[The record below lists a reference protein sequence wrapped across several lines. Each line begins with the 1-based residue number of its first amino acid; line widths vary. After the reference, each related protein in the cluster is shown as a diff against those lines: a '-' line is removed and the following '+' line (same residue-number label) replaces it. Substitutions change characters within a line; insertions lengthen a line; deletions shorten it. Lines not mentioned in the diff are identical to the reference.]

1 MSDLIATLN
10 DKQKEAVLTTEGPLL
25 IVAGAGSGKTR
36 ALTHRIAYIMAEKKV
51 SAQNILAVTFTN
63 KAANEMK
70 QRIINLSQVPQN
82 SAWQNPHL
90 PTIGTFH
97 AVCVRI
103 LRKHLDVLGFENAFA
118 IYDTADQHA
127 LMREIM
133 KEAQIDEKKMNPRA
147 ILSHISGA
155 KNELIGPDKYHEMAY
170 NMFTMQVAK
179 LYTLYQQRLQKNQ
192 ALDFDDIIMKTV
204 TLFRSEEKILNYYQE
219 KFRYIS
225 VDEYQD
231 TNEAQ
236 YVLIHMLA
244 KKYRNICVIGDSDQS
259 IYSWRGANMQNILN
273 FSKDYPDAKVILL
286 EQNYRSTPVILDGA
300 HAVIVK
306 NQKRVEKKMWT
317 ERAGGSKIQLISA
330 HDEREEGEV
339 IAKQI
344 ERHLRDDGAKT
355 YRDFVVLY
363 RMNAQSRVLEEVF
376 LRYGIPYRIVGGV
389 KFYERKEIKDMLA
402 YLRVVQN
409 PADSVSLLR
418 IINTPARDVGSK
430 TIEVLQMYAAV
441 NQCTLF
447 VAMDHVD
454 LIDDLTDA
462 KKERLKKFVAMLH
475 DLRKLNR
482 EYAVAGL
489 IKHILSQTGYK
500 KFIDDGSPE
509 GNERLENVKEL
520 ISVAEKYDGLE
531 PGLALDTFLEEVA
544 LITDLDMLDMARAS
558 GNIQD
563 QKGLFGNTAKENA
576 VTLMTLH
583 AAKGLEFP
591 TVFICGLE
599 EGIFPHS
606 RSMLEP
612 AELEEERRLMYV
624 GMTRAKNVL
633 YLLNARERLLYGE
646 RCQNGPSQFLQ
657 DIPENACERR
667 DASGMLISIE
677 GVLSPLR
684 PVPVEGAVMTESE
697 TERARLFKDGDRVLH
712 KTFGEGLV
720 MSIVG
725 GVITVIFKDARIGI
739 KKLAVAIAPLEKM

>member
-1 MSDLIATLN
+1 MSDLIAKLN
-10 DKQKEAVLTTEGPLL
+10 DKQKEAVLCTEGPLL

-36 ALTHRIAYIMAEKKV
+36 ALTHRIAYLMAEKKV
-51 SAQNILAVTFTN
+51 SAGNILAVTFTN

-70 QRIINLSQVPQN
+70 QRIIDLAHVPQD
-82 SAWQNPHL
+82 AM

-97 AVCVRI
+97 SVCVRI

-133 KEAQIDEKKMNPRA
+133 KQAQIDEKKMNPRA

-155 KNELIGPDKYHEMAY
+155 KNELIGPTKYREMAY
-170 NMFTMQVAK
+170 NMFTIQVAE
-179 LYTLYQQRLQKNQ
+179 LYALYQERLQKNQ
-192 ALDFDDIIMKTV
+192 AVDFDDIIMKTV
-204 TLFRSEEKILNYYQE
+204 ELFRAEEKILQYYQE

-273 FSKDYPDAKVILL
+273 FSKDYPDAKTILL

-317 ERAGGSKIQLISA
+317 QREGGSKIQLISA
-330 HDEREEGEV
+330 HDERAEGEV
-339 IAKQI
+339 IAHQI
-344 ERHLRDDGAKT
+344 ERHMRENASTT
-355 YRDFVVLY
+355 YRDFVALY

-402 YLRVVQN
+402 YLRVIQN
-409 PADSVSLLR
+409 TSDSVSLLR
-418 IINTPARDVGSK
+418 IINTPPREIGSK
-430 TIEVLQMYAAV
+430 TIEALQMYAAV
-441 NQCTLF
+441 NQSTLF
-447 VAMDHVD
+447 TAMDHAD
-454 LIDDLTDA
+454 LIEDISGP
-462 KKERLKKFVAMLH
+462 KQERLKKFVAMIR
-475 DLRKLNR
+475 DLRNLNR

-489 IKHILSQTGYK
+489 IKHILSQTAYK
-500 KFIDDGSPE
+500 TFIDDGTSE
-509 GNERLENVKEL
+509 GNERMENVKEL

-544 LITDLDMLDMARAS
+544 LISDLDMLDMARAS

-563 QKGLFGNTAKENA
+563 QKTMFGNAKKENA

-583 AAKGLEFP
+583 SAKGLEFP
-591 TVFICGLE
+591 IVFVCGLE

-624 GMTRAKNVL
+624 GMTRAKDVL

-646 RCQNGPSQFLQ
+646 RCQNAPSQFLQ
-657 DIPENACERR
+657 DIPEDACERR
-667 DASGMLISIE
+667 DAFGMLISSE
-677 GVLSPLR
+677 GVMSALR
-684 PVPVEGAVMTESE
+684 PVPVEGEVMTESE
-697 TERARLFKDGDRVLH
+697 ASRAQLFKDGDRVFH

-720 MSIVG
+720 MSVLG
-725 GVITVIFKDARIGI
+725 GVITVIFKDARVGI
-739 KKLAVAIAPLEKM
+739 KKLAVAIAPLEKI

>member
-1 MSDLIATLN
+1 MSDLLSKLN
-10 DKQKEAVLTTEGPLL
+10 ERQQEAVLTTEGPLL
-25 IVAGAGSGKTR
+25 IMAGAGSGKTR
-36 ALTHRIAYIMAEKKV
+36 ALTHRIAYLMAEKKV

-70 QRIINLSQVPQN
+70 QRIIDLTKVPAETSFYAQN
-82 SAWQNPHL
+82 L
-90 PTIGTFH
+90 PTLGTFH
-97 AVCVRI
+97 SVCVRI

-118 IYDTADQHA
+118 IYDTADQQA

-133 KEAQIDEKKMNPRA
+133 KEAQIDEKRMNPRA
-147 ILSHISGA
+147 VLSHISGA
-155 KNELIGPDKYHEMAY
+155 KNELIVPQKYREMAY
-170 NMFTMQVAK
+170 SPFTIKVAE
-179 LYTLYQQRLQKNQ
+179 LYALYQERLRKNQ

-204 TLFRSEEKILNYYQE
+204 ELFRGEEKILQYYQE
-219 KFRYIS
+219 KFQYIS

-236 YVLIHMLA
+236 YVLVHLLA

-273 FSKDYPDAKVILL
+273 FSKDYPNAKVILL
-286 EQNYRSTPVILDGA
+286 EQNYRSTPIILNAA

-317 ERAGGSKIQLISA
+317 QREGGSKIQLISA
-330 HDEREEGEV
+330 RDEREEGEV

-344 ERHLRDDGAKT
+344 ERYMRDHPNAT
-355 YRDFVVLY
+355 YRDFVLLY

-402 YLRVVQN
+402 YLRVIRN
-409 PADSVSLLR
+409 PSDSVNLLR
-418 IINTPARDVGSK
+418 IINTPPREIGSK
-430 TIEVLQMYAAV
+430 TIEAVQMYAAV
-441 NQCTLF
+441 NECTLF
-447 VAMDHVD
+447 TAMEHAD
-454 LIDDLTDA
+454 LIEDISMP
-462 KKERLKKFVAMLH
+462 KQERLKKFTAIIR
-475 DLRKLNR
+475 DLQKLNR
-482 EYAVAGL
+482 ENAVAGL

-500 KFIDDGSPE
+500 TFIDDGTTE

-520 ISVAEKYDGLE
+520 ISVAEKYDGLD

-563 QKGLFGNTAKENA
+563 QKGLFGNTTKENA

-583 AAKGLEFP
+583 SAKGLEFP
-591 TVFICGLE
+591 VVFLCGLE

-612 AELEEERRLMYV
+612 QELEEERRLMYV
-624 GMTRAKNVL
+624 GITRAKDVL

-646 RCQNGPSQFLQ
+646 RCSNAPSQFLQ
-657 DIPENACERR
+657 DLPEECCERR
-667 DASGMLISIE
+667 DATGLLISQH

-684 PVPVEGAVMTESE
+684 PVPVEGAVITESE
-697 TERARLFKDGDRVLH
+697 SERARHFKDGDRVFH

-720 MSIVG
+720 MSIIG
-725 GVITVIFKDARIGI
+725 GVITVIFKDARVGI
-739 KKLAVAIAPLEKM
+739 KKLAVTIAPLEKM